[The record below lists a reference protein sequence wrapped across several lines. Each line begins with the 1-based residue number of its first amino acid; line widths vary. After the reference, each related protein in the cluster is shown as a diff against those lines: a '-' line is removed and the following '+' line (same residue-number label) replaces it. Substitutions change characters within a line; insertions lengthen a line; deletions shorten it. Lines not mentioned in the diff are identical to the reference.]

1 MSILVLGILAL
12 IGYSLFSK
20 GYFRFQPEGK
30 LYESNSNIVYK
41 FLAEKQSEL
50 SCLRAGRV
58 FVDFRNKMKLKS
70 TSFFD
75 KPIEGILLSI
85 YNEPFVAF
93 KVIYHSEKLKTGV
106 IGMATVIIPICMS

>member
-41 FLAEKQSEL
+41 FLAEKQSETVAKNPCHQTGPEGL
-50 SCLRAGRV
+50 DDQKVGR
-58 FVDFRNKMKLKS
+58 
-70 TSFFD
+70 T
-75 KPIEGILLSI
+75 
-85 YNEPFVAF
+85 
-93 KVIYHSEKLKTGV
+93 
-106 IGMATVIIPICMS
+106 

>member
-1 MSILVLGILAL
+1 
-12 IGYSLFSK
+12 
-20 GYFRFQPEGK
+20 
-30 LYESNSNIVYK
+30 
-41 FLAEKQSEL
+41 
-50 SCLRAGRV
+50 
-58 FVDFRNKMKLKS
+58 MKLKS